1 LAIDLMGLAIQVIVS
16 IIILAPVLWLVG
28 RGLVGKEKA
37 KGSDAVWIVI
47 LGVVLASVVGALF
60 SGLLGF
66 ILTLVVWLILIHH
79 FFDCGWLM
87 AFAIAIVTVIAFIII
102 WAIIAIVLGLGL
114 AFFTGII

>member
-1 LAIDLMGLAIQVIVS
+1 MAIDLTSLVIQIIIN

-47 LGVVLASVVGALF
+47 LGVVLQAVVGWLF
-60 SGLLGF
+60 SGLVGF
-66 ILTLVVWLILIHH
+66 ILTFLVWLFLIQH

-87 AFAIAIVTVIAFIII
+87 AFGIAVVTVIVFVVISFIILT
-102 WAIIAIVLGLGL
+102 VLGLSLGL
-114 AFFTGII
+114 LLGFI